1 MLRKRAKTSYAEEE
15 FTDILSTSNWKQNMT
30 KLLKIDVKDCELQ
43 AMFDTAPL
51 SKQCE
56 KLVLSQ
62 WTTGDWL
69 LTVSD
74 KIKTLIGKIRYVYL
88 TQSRMKEMYV
98 DGFMDSMLHIL
109 SFDDYPC
116 FMYPQYEYSTT
127 IGEDNRITAIS
138 DFGIVSESHKML
150 IVIEDKT
157 MNNASYSNNW
167 KEDQILGELFVA
179 VHNTVETTSGIQYPL
194 HIYAIRVVGTL
205 FTFYRAIGTLDYIKE
220 SSRETGGLLA
230 DFLNTSLHTEDLQ
243 NTSRWSVSET
253 SMVVQR
259 HPAVLDDPSQ
269 LTAYDF
275 CVAEQ
280 RLIIL
285 KCMTAIKQFVS
296 ED

>member
-15 FTDILSTSNWKQNMT
+15 FTDILSTSNWKKDMT
-30 KLLKIDVKDCELQ
+30 KLLKINVEDCDFFQE
-43 AMFDTAPL
+43 DPIL
-51 SKQCE
+51 SKQAE
-56 KLVLSQ
+56 KLLLPE
-62 WTTGDWL
+62 WITGDWL
-69 LTVSD
+69 LTVNLKTLAVSD

-179 VHNTVETTSGIQYPL
+179 VHNTVESTSGVQYPL
-194 HIYAIRVVGTL
+194 YIHAIRVVGTL
-205 FTFYRAIGTLDYIKE
+205 FTFYKAIGTLDYIKE
-220 SSRETGGLLA
+220 SSRGYPT
-230 DFLNTSLHTEDLQ
+230 
-243 NTSRWSVSET
+243 ET

-259 HPAVLDDPSQ
+259 HPAVLDDPSR

-275 CVAEQ
+275 CIVEQ
-280 RLIIL
+280 RNHIL
-285 KCMTAIKQFVS
+285 KCMSAIKEFVS
-296 ED
+296 KE